1 MVNIEHKQPGAE
13 FYATWVLFSIV
24 SGVAAFIAYLLFAKT
39 YNAIAGD
46 WIVVDGV
53 RHIVEDYLLQY
64 ILWPLFGLFY
74 GYLQYILLR
83 RYFPRMGWW
92 ILATTISLSLTFLV
106 MDLGQSS
113 ALALGMDPSSIPSVV
128 IQLMLVGGFL
138 GAAQWLVLRRH
149 IPNAVW
155 WIPASVVGWGSVG
168 LTEALGV
175 FTVLVYPAVVTAL
188 ALYFLLKPS
197 QQARISE

>member
-1 MVNIEHKQPGAE
+1 MINIENKKPDAQ

-24 SGVAAFIAYLLFAKT
+24 SGVVAFIVYMLIAKT
-39 YNAIAGD
+39 YNAFAGD

-53 RHIVEDYLLQY
+53 RHIAEDYLLQY
-64 ILWPLFGLFY
+64 ILWPIFGLFH

-83 RYFPRMGWW
+83 KYFSGMGWW
-92 ILATTISLSLTFLV
+92 VLATTISLSLTFLE
-106 MDLGQSS
+106 MELGQAIAS
-113 ALALGMDPSSIPSVV
+113 AFGIDPYSVLAVV

-155 WIPASVVGWGSVG
+155 WIPASMVGWGLVG
-168 LTEALGV
+168 ISGNLGV
-175 FTVLVYPAVVTAL
+175 FTTLVYPAVITEL
-188 ALYFLLKPS
+188 ALYLLLKPP
-197 QQARISE
+197 QAKTSV